1 MAYVRDYTK
10 ERRYDSQPHVKQKR
24 INRNAAR
31 QKMIKSGLAKVGD
44 GKDVH
49 HVGGNA
55 LNKHSALRVVSAG
68 SNRSYPRTRSA
79 RKLNF
84 KS

>member
-1 MAYVRDYTK
+1 MVFVRNYAK
-10 ERRYDSQPHVKQKR
+10 ERKYDSQPHVKRKR
-24 INRNAAR
+24 ANRNAAR
-31 QKMIKSGLAKVGD
+31 YKMIKAGLAKVGD

-55 LNKHSALRVVSAG
+55 LNRHSPLRVVSAS
-68 SNRSYPRTRSA
+68 SNRSYPRTRNA
-79 RKLNF
+79 RKLNK

>member
-1 MAYVRDYTK
+1 MYKRDYKK
-10 ERRYDSQPHVKQKR
+10 ESRYDSQPHVKKKR
-24 INRNAAR
+24 VNRNAAR
-31 QKMIKSGLAKVGD
+31 QKMIKAGLAKVGD

-55 LNKHSALRVVSAG
+55 LNKHSALRVVSAK
-68 SNRSYPRTRSA
+68 SNRSYPRTRNA
-79 RKLNF
+79 RKLNR

>member
-1 MAYVRDYTK
+1 MKA
-10 ERRYDSQPHVKQKR
+10 
-24 INRNAAR
+24 
-31 QKMIKSGLAKVGD
+31 GLAKVGD

-55 LNKHSALRVVSAG
+55 LNRHSPLRVVSAN
-68 SNRSYPRTRSA
+68 SNRSYPRTRNA
-79 RKLNF
+79 RKLNR

>member
-1 MAYVRDYTK
+1 MVFVRNYAK
-10 ERRYDSQPHVKQKR
+10 ERKYDSQPHVKRKR
-24 INRNAAR
+24 ANRNAAR
-31 QKMIKSGLAKVGD
+31 YKMMKAGLAKVGD

-55 LNKHSALRVVSAG
+55 LNRHSALRVVSAN
-68 SNRSYPRTRSA
+68 SNRSYPRTRNA
-79 RKLNF
+79 RKLNR